1 MLFKNILKTLS
12 LSLVTSLV
20 LANDCGEIEEYLNKK
35 YSSLKE
41 NTIEECQVNNQGKVT
56 DL

>member
-20 LANDCGEIEEYLNKK
+20 LANDCDEIKEYLNKK
-35 YSSLKE
+35 YSSLKKY
-41 NTIEECQVNNQGKVT
+41 TIEECQVNNQGKVT